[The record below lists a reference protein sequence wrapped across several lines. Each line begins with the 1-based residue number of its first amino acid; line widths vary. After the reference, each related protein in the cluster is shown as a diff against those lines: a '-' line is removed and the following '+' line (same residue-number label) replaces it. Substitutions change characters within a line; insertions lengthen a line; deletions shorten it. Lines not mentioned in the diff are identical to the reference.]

1 MTIELIAKPHD
12 DPEFVELVRHLI
24 SGCVNEDFPGRIF
37 VIRIDN
43 WFDQKWLGFSG
54 KGRVGFGFF
63 GDYLVDMDTGLDEF
77 YQDHITLPPFSP
89 KRVIEEYSFQRD
101 ESGDYSGRD
110 PRPYLHQR
118 KLAPSAEN
126 LHKRIVDR
134 IDSSILVWFSS
145 NTKQNLRGSI
155 MVYEVKD
162 FEVHPWYAGF
172 AKGED
177 WRVMQTRG
185 ITPEQVHLLIE
196 NDGERRNVQQ
206 RRTYE

>member
-12 DPEFVELVRHLI
+12 DPEFVELVRRLI
-24 SGCVNEDFPGRIF
+24 SGCVNEDFPARIF

-43 WFDQKWLGFSG
+43 WFDHKWLGFSG
-54 KGRVGFGFF
+54 IGRVGFGFF
-63 GDYLVDMDTGLDEF
+63 GSYLVDMDTALDEF
-77 YQDHITLPPFSP
+77 YQGQITLPPFSP

-101 ESGDYSGRD
+101 ESGDYSDRD

-118 KLAPSAEN
+118 KLAPSAQN
-126 LHKRIVDR
+126 LQKRIVDR

-177 WRVMQTRG
+177 WRVMQTKG

-196 NDGERRNVQQ
+196 NGDERR
-206 RRTYE
+206 T